1 MRHVDHDP
9 ARSANVATR
18 LYGRSLFRTGI
29 SLVQRK
35 FGRPGVRPYSELE
48 IPALSE
54 NLLSSSHASP
64 LVLQVVSPLHSIP
77 SSSGLPSVK
86 MADVKKGK
94 TPKEFFGVYHAFV
107 ASMLPACGFDMEN

>member
-18 LYGRSLFRTGI
+18 LDGRSLFRTGI

-54 NLLSSSHASP
+54 NLLRRSHATV
-64 LVLQVVSPLHSIP
+64 LVLQVVFPLHSIP
-77 SSSGLPSVK
+77 SLLRSPSVK

-94 TPKEFFGVYHAFV
+94 TPKEFFGVYLLF
-107 ASMLPACGFDMEN
+107 STR